1 MPEIIH
7 HFYDENSPGSLIN
20 IGQIG
25 CGRIAREHNLP
36 DILKLDNARVIA
48 VCDIDRKR
56 MAEGKKFIEDFYSKK
71 TGSSNYVNVKTYENY
86 HDLLSDRDIDAVIIS
101 TPDHW
106 HAQPAIEAALAGK
119 DIYLQK
125 PLTLTIAEGRMLS
138 DIVRKQ
144 GAILQAGAQCRSRD
158 PQYRRAAELV
168 RNGRIGKIHTV
179 KIGLPGDP
187 SGPEAPEMKIP
198 PTFNYDMWLGSTPE
212 VYYTEMRVHPQ
223 NDYSRPGW
231 LRCEQFGAGM
241 ITGWGSHFFDYASWG
256 MDTEYTGPVSVQ
268 SVTQFPKS
276 GLWDVHGD
284 CMVKAEYENGI
295 TMLVSS
301 GYPYGIRYEGEEGWI
316 FVSHAHEKKL
326 DASDPG
332 ILTSVIKDTEIKLYE
347 SNEHHGNWLDC
358 IKSRKQ
364 PISPVEVGHRACSVC
379 LLSHIAMKVP
389 AILMWDPVKEKFT
402 NNDPANSML
411 KRKQRYP
418 YGTDYIKVL

>member
-1 MPEIIH
+1 
-7 HFYDENSPGSLIN
+7 
-20 IGQIG
+20 
-25 CGRIAREHNLP
+25 
-36 DILKLDNARVIA
+36 
-48 VCDIDRKR
+48 
-56 MAEGKKFIEDFYSKK
+56 
-71 TGSSNYVNVKTYENY
+71 
-86 HDLLSDRDIDAVIIS
+86 
-101 TPDHW
+101 
-106 HAQPAIEAALAGK
+106 
-119 DIYLQK
+119 
-125 PLTLTIAEGRMLS
+125 
-138 DIVRKQ
+138 
-144 GAILQAGAQCRSRD
+144 
-158 PQYRRAAELV
+158 
-168 RNGRIGKIHTV
+168 
-179 KIGLPGDP
+179 
-187 SGPEAPEMKIP
+187 
-198 PTFNYDMWLGSTPE
+198 
-212 VYYTEMRVHPQ
+212 MRVHPQ

-389 AILMWDPVKEKFT
+389 EVLKWDPVKEKFT